1 MEQQSQEIRVEP
13 MVLMNIN
20 PLESP
25 AECPTCVSGVDPN
38 VSGNALFH
46 EALFGEAEARTEPMI
61 LMPNVNSGGIVAEC
75 PTCVSGLDPNV
86 SGNGLFHEALFDSN

>member
-1 MEQQSQEIRVEP
+1 MEQQSQEIRTEP

-25 AECPTCVSGVDPN
+25 GECPTCLSGVDPN
-38 VSGNALFH
+38 VSGNALFC
-46 EALFGEAEARTEPMI
+46 EALLGETEAPVEPMI
-61 LMPNVNSGGIVAEC
+61 LMPNINSGGVVAEC

-86 SGNGLFHEALFDSN
+86 SGSGLFHEDLFDSN